1 MSFTDFLGWVCLWGF
16 PAVKGRV
23 EEGSCRTKSFGNP
36 DEEVVR
42 GSLLRCRLRTSW
54 SAGDGLALGRV

>member
-1 MSFTDFLGWVCLWGF
+1 MFFTDFLGWVCLWGF

-23 EEGSCRTKSFGNP
+23 EEGSCRTKSFDNP

-42 GSLLRCRLRTSW
+42 GSLLGCRLRTN
-54 SAGDGLALGRV
+54 